1 MSKEK
6 TENQEHKTSK
16 NSQNQENNASPNNE
30 TTTDNLQDTAEA
42 EAGEDLKTEN
52 SDPLE
57 KLQDELADAKDKYL
71 RLYSE
76 FDNYRRR
83 TAKEKLELMQTANE
97 DLFLSLLP
105 ALDDFE
111 RAVNAFPKQESVDAI
126 KEGMNLIFN
135 KFSNITQQKG
145 LKKMD
150 TSVGAKFDTDLHEA
164 ITQIPAPKSKLKGKI
179 VDTVEKGYYLG
190 DKVIRHARVVIGN

>member
-1 MSKEK
+1 
-6 TENQEHKTSK
+6 
-16 NSQNQENNASPNNE
+16 
-30 TTTDNLQDTAEA
+30 LAE
-42 EAGEDLKTEN
+42 
-52 SDPLE
+52 
-57 KLQDELADAKDKYL
+57 AKDKYL

-97 DLFLSLLP
+97 ELFLSLLP
-105 ALDDFE
+105 VMDDFE
-111 RAVNAFPKQESVDAI
+111 RAVNAFPNQESVDAI

-150 TSVGAKFDTDLHEA
+150 TSVGSKFDADLHEA